1 VEQVPPAGK
10 GRTVTRDETI
20 SELERALKDRYPHAQ
35 VTVTDQGDGVA
46 VAVNQPNDSIRL
58 TIDTDRIQ
66 GGSAVL
72 TKILGRSAD

>member
-1 VEQVPPAGK
+1 M
-10 GRTVTRDETI
+10 
-20 SELERALKDRYPHAQ
+20 
-35 VTVTDQGDGVA
+35 
-46 VAVNQPNDSIRL
+46 AVNQPNDSIRL